1 MISNQRE
8 VNNQRDRSQIG
19 QTLRQTDR
27 DFREPDREGGGV
39 GRRERERKR
48 ETEREGRWWRGR
60 GGEDTQAGRQT
71 AAQRCCSIT
80 SNQSKVYNQRDRKQ
94 EVMLISASSAPRNSN
109 SIATLSARWFQGG

>member
-27 DFREPDREGGGV
+27 DFTEPDREGGGIV
-39 GRRERERKR
+39 RRERERKR
-48 ETEREGRWWRGR
+48 ER
-60 GGEDTQAGRQT
+60 GGEVAERGGGGEYTQAGRQT